1 MDRAALD
8 ALVVGYENLIP
19 KLTLP
24 DENDRHVLA
33 AAIRGKAQ
41 VIVTMNLKDFPAE
54 VLQKYDMEA
63 QHPDEFILR
72 LIDLAPLRCQG
83 SRGDTPPKP

>member
-1 MDRAALD
+1 MIAAYSRLQSE
-8 ALVVGYENLIP
+8 A
-19 KLTLP
+19 
-24 DENDRHVLA
+24 RH
-33 AAIRGKAQ
+33 R